1 MDKSTHSLAL
11 HLGCPL
17 NHCFY
22 CRVSDVW
29 SVVNKKELLPSKRF
43 IVLSVE
49 AEELETAKAMDL
61 PEVHYHFRE

>member
-1 MDKSTHSLAL
+1 M
-11 HLGCPL
+11 
-17 NHCFY
+17 
-22 CRVSDVW
+22 W